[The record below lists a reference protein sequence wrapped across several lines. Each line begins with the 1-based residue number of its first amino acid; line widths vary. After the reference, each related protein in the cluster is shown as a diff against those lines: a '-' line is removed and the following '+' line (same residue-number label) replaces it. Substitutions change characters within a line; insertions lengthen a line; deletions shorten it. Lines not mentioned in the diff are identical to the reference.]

1 MGFTVKGLDE
11 LTWTECVAREQ
22 GWGVNS
28 EASPHLEV
36 ELLRRSQLV

>member
-11 LTWTECVAREQ
+11 LIWTECVAREQ
-22 GWGVNS
+22 DGGVNS